1 MDAKNDVRN
10 QRKKDSLY
18 SSPSESVVTVFIIT
32 TMFRFNYASFASLLL
47 VAPTAAW
54 VVISQA
60 QRSLSLTRLDAAVG
74 IFYGTSTG
82 STSDAA
88 EMIYEAFGADVAA
101 EPIDVDTLDKGA
113 LAGVFGQHDALIVGT
128 PTWNTG
134 ANTERSGTGWDELYY
149 SKMPALQSQLSGK
162 KVAVFGLGDQISY
175 SENYADAT
183 GELWDVFQG
192 LGCTMLG
199 AWSQEGYEH
208 DASKSIRGDKFCGL
222 LLDAVNQEELTG
234 ERVQKW
240 VTQLIDEGIL
250 AGGGSAA
257 KPATATSSASQVIVE
272 DEIPELQEMAA
283 SSSILDENIALH
295 SSGGFK
301 AHVNPVSGRTMW
313 TSSDGR
319 KSFTDVETRTKT
331 TKP

>member
-1 MDAKNDVRN
+1 MLRFGKYFFFV
-10 QRKKDSLY
+10 SF
-18 SSPSESVVTVFIIT
+18 VVTAT
-32 TMFRFNYASFASLLL
+32 D
-47 VAPTAAW
+47 AW
-54 VVISQA
+54 GILPPA
-60 QRSLSLTRLDAAVG
+60 QRFQTRLDAAVG

-88 EMIYEAFGADVAA
+88 ELIYEAFGADVAA
-101 EPIDVDTLDKGA
+101 EPVDVDTLDKGA
-113 LAGVFGQHDALIVGT
+113 LADAFGQHDALIVGT

-149 SKMPALQSQLSGK
+149 SKMPALKAQLDGK
-162 KVAVFGLGDQISY
+162 KVAVFGLGDQVSY

-183 GELWDVFQG
+183 GELWDVFHG

-208 DASKSIRGDKFCGL
+208 EASKSIRGDKFCGL

-234 ERVQKW
+234 ERVQQW
-240 VTQLIDEGIL
+240 VAQLIEEGIL
-250 AGGGSAA
+250 DGSSSVA
-257 KPATATSSASQVIVE
+257 KPSTATSSASPKAVE
-272 DEIPELQEMAA
+272 EEIPELKEMAA
-283 SSSILDENIALH
+283 SSRILDENIALH

-301 AHVNPVSGRTMW
+301 AHVNPVSGKTMW
-313 TSSDGR
+313 TSADGR
-319 KSFTDVETRTKT
+319 KSFTTVGTVKKA

>member
-1 MDAKNDVRN
+1 M
-10 QRKKDSLY
+10 LY
-18 SSPSESVVTVFIIT
+18 FGKYSFFI
-32 TMFRFNYASFASLLL
+32 SLLL
-47 VAPTAAW
+47 VATDAW
-54 VVISQA
+54 GVLPPPA
-60 QRSLSLTRLDAAVG
+60 QRSLTRLDAAVG

-88 EMIYEAFGADVAA
+88 EMIFEAFGADAAA
-101 EPIDVDTLDKGA
+101 EPVDVDTLDKGA
-113 LAGVFGQHDALIVGT
+113 LADAFGQHDALIVGT

-149 SKMPALQSQLSGK
+149 SKMPALKAQLDGK
-162 KVAVFGLGDQISY
+162 KVAVFGLGDQVSY
-175 SENYADAT
+175 AENYADAT

-208 DASKSIRGDKFCGL
+208 EASKSIRGDKFCGL

-234 ERVQKW
+234 ERVQQW
-240 VTQLIDEGIL
+240 VAQLIEEGIL
-250 AGGGSAA
+250 AGSSSGT
-257 KPATATSSASQVIVE
+257 KPSTATSSASHKAME
-272 DEIPELQEMAA
+272 EEIPELKEMAA
-283 SSSILDENIALH
+283 NSRILDENIALH

-301 AHVNPVSGRTMW
+301 AHVNLVSGRTMW
-313 TSSDGR
+313 TSADGR
-319 KSFTDVETRTKT
+319 KSFTTVGTVKKT

>member
-1 MDAKNDVRN
+1 MLQFGKYFFFISCLATVTDAWGIFPR
-10 QRKKDSLY
+10 
-18 SSPSESVVTVFIIT
+18 
-32 TMFRFNYASFASLLL
+32 
-47 VAPTAAW
+47 
-54 VVISQA
+54 A
-60 QRSLSLTRLDAAVG
+60 QRSLTRLDAAVG

-88 EMIYEAFGADVAA
+88 ELIYEAFGADVAA
-101 EPIDVDTLDKGA
+101 EPVDVDTLDKGA
-113 LAGVFGQHDALIVGT
+113 LADAFGQHDALIVGT

-149 SKMPALQSQLSGK
+149 SKMPALKTQLDGK
-162 KVAVFGLGDQISY
+162 KVAVFGLGDQVSY
-175 SENYADAT
+175 AENYADAT

-208 DASKSIRGDKFCGL
+208 EASKSIRGDKFCGL

-234 ERVQKW
+234 ERVQQW
-240 VTQLIDEGIL
+240 VAQLIAEGIL
-250 AGGGSAA
+250 DSSGFS
-257 KPATATSSASQVIVE
+257 TATSSASAKAVE
-272 DEIPELQEMAA
+272 EELPELKEMATN
-283 SSSILDENIALH
+283 SRILDENIALH

-313 TSSDGR
+313 TSADGR
-319 KSFTDVETRTKT
+319 KSFTTVGTVKKT

>member
-1 MDAKNDVRN
+1 MLQFAK
-10 QRKKDSLY
+10 Y
-18 SSPSESVVTVFIIT
+18 SFFI
-32 TMFRFNYASFASLLL
+32 SLLL
-47 VAPTAAW
+47 VATDAW
-54 VVISQA
+54 GILPPA
-60 QRSLSLTRLDAAVG
+60 QRAPTTRLDASVG

-88 EMIYEAFGADVAA
+88 ELIYEAFGADVAA
-101 EPIDVDTLDKGA
+101 EPVDVDTLDKGA
-113 LAGVFGQHDALIVGT
+113 LADAFGQHDALIVGT

-149 SKMPALQSQLSGK
+149 SKMPALKAQLDGK
-162 KVAVFGLGDQISY
+162 KVAVFGLGDQVSY

-199 AWSQEGYEH
+199 SWSQEGYEH

-234 ERVQKW
+234 ERVQQW
-240 VTQLIDEGIL
+240 VAQLIEEGIL
-250 AGGGSAA
+250 DGTSSSA
-257 KPATATSSASQVIVE
+257 KPSTAASSASPKGVE
-272 DEIPELQEMAA
+272 EEIPELKEMAT
-283 SSSILDENIALH
+283 SSRILEESIALH

-313 TSSDGR
+313 TSADGR
-319 KSFTDVETRTKT
+319 KSFTTVGTGNKV